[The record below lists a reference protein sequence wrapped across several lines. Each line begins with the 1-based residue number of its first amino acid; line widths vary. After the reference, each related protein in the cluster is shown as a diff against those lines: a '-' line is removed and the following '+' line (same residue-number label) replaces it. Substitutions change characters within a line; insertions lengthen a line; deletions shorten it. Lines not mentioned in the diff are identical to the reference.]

1 MKRLAGVCILMIVCM
16 FAPVPAYSAVSI
28 NDNVDRYDING
39 RTAAELRREM
49 SAKGPAGSG
58 GRRFDG
64 YTKWYVSWSYR
75 YRNVGAGC
83 VIASV
88 STSVRVTITLPQ
100 WRNESAGDSATR
112 AQWAR
117 YIAALELHERGHRQN
132 GVDAANEV
140 DQAIAAMPP
149 AGSCD
154 ALGSAANALGMSI
167 LQRYNQRDIDYDNE
181 TRHGATQG
189 ARFP

>member
-1 MKRLAGVCILMIVCM
+1 MIKILCSAAGLVATLG
-16 FAPVPAYSAVSI
+16 FAPVQAAVSVS
-28 NDNVDRYDING
+28 DSVERYAIEG
-39 RTAAELRREM
+39 STAADLRREM
-49 SAKGPAGSG
+49 SAKGPPGAG

-75 YRNVGAGC
+75 YNNVGAGC
-83 VIASV
+83 TIASV
-88 STSVRVTITLPQ
+88 TTSVRVTITLPQ
-100 WRNESAGDSATR
+100 WRNESAGDSTTR

-117 YIAALELHERGHRQN
+117 YLAALERHEQGHRQN

-140 DQAIAAMPP
+140 DRSIAAMPP

-154 ALGSAANALGMSI
+154 ALGTAANTLGQSI
-167 LQRYNQRDIDYDNE
+167 LQRYNQRDLDYDRE
-181 TRHGATQG
+181 TSHGATQG